1 MALITPMGQFPH
13 MNPAPKDR
21 DLDTFVR
28 GLERA
33 MEEGGWKMKPLSEA
47 AGLGETA
54 VKDLFRKRSSPK
66 VSTAHAL
73 AVAMGRSVDEILALG
88 MSAGSPMSR
97 HAIAV
102 AGHVGAGAQVDLFDA
117 YPKGDGHYK
126 VACPPQI
133 DPRGVV
139 AVEVVGDSMAPVYPP
154 GTVLFYTRE
163 VLGVP
168 TEALG
173 RICVCEDD
181 GGRAW
186 VKQVKTG
193 SAEGTFSLISINPTA
208 DTMHGVRLRW
218 AAPVRFS
225 LPPEFVERIDP

>member
-1 MALITPMGQFPH
+1 MWENDPMKIELSDPFAIGLQAYFDQHPKAK
-13 MNPAPKDR
+13 PA
-21 DLDTFVR
+21 TVGVR
-28 GLERA
+28 
-33 MEEGGWKMKPLSEA
+33 
-47 AGLGETA
+47 AGLSQWAVRNILNGKTRSPRQENA
-54 VKDLFRKRSSPK
+54 VKI
-66 VSTAHAL
+66 AA
-73 AVAMGRSVDEILALG
+73 ALG
-88 MSAGSPMSR
+88 MTVEQIIAQDFEGAGPIVP
-97 HAIAV
+97 AIAV
-102 AGHVGAGAQVDLFDA
+102 AGRVGAGAQVDLFDA
-117 YPKGDGHYK
+117 YPKGDGHYR

-139 AVEVVGDSMAPVYPP
+139 AVEVVGDSMAPVYQP

-218 AAPVRFS
+218 AAPVRLS
-225 LPPEFVERIDP
+225 LPPEFVERIDI